1 MLRSMIQSGCSVG
14 FFGIGSSNVAL
25 MRCLPLEKCR
35 ITLRSDSRID
45 RSALPR
51 GLLIDRIFE
60 GEAAYK
66 NIDEDVI
73 FFSPSVRREREELKH
88 ASERGVVFC
97 SDCELFFEENRQPVF
112 AVSGSDGKSTT
123 AALTHLLLRAGRTS
137 SELIGNIGE
146 PMINGLNGGADMYV
160 CELSS
165 FMLSYCQPRVKRACI
180 TNITPN
186 HLDWHADF
194 EEYRKSKLSLIKNAE
209 KYIIS
214 EENAN
219 IGGAYGIISD
229 STAFKELRQKYKAE
243 VYMTLEGGYIL
254 RNGERLLAISD
265 VKRRELHNIKNLMMA
280 IAMTDGYA
288 GKEEILKAAQS
299 FGGLSHRCETVLRR
313 GGIDFIDSSIDSTPA
328 RTAETLRSLDRQVVI
343 ILGGRGKGL
352 DYATLV
358 PTLKKYAKFALIVG
372 ENAEEIYETI
382 GNTLP
387 VEVFSDFEAAVRRG
401 ATLAREVGTLL
412 LSPASTSY
420 DRFKNYARRGEKF
433 KEILLKTQ

>member
-60 GEAAYK
+60 GEAAYE

-88 ASERGVVFC
+88 ASKRGVVFS
-97 SDCELFFEENRQPVF
+97 SDCELFFEENRHPVF

-123 AALTHLLLRAGRTS
+123 AALTHLLLRAGKNS
-137 SELIGNIGE
+137 SELMGNIGE

-229 STAFKELRQKYKAE
+229 STAFKELRRKYKAE

-265 VKRRELHNIKNLMMA
+265 VKRREPHNIKNLMMA

-433 KEILLKTQ
+433 KEILLKMQ